1 MKMKRIL
8 TYLLTFSLLFGL
20 LPTAAL
26 AAPPEEGGVSTLT
39 EKSVEVSSWTELTQ
53 AVQNLS
59 ATEYLNATIT
69 QSLEANS
76 QLLIDGKTVV
86 LTTNTDG
93 ISIKRT
99 LTAKTSSSDSRIAPM
114 FYLQN
119 GASLTINGGEK
130 GIKLTA
136 NDVSGNGKKSNS
148 LILAQTDTT
157 LSLSNVSFA
166 DFTFGYS
173 QNTSSFGAIRTFNAT
188 VTLNDVSMTNC
199 TAANGVLI
207 CANNSKVNMNR
218 CVVTNTKYWGN
229 ENNNGGVV
237 WVRGADS
244 DVTIDGCE
252 IRNCGSAE
260 PEGKANSGGPIW
272 LTGGNLPTGQTTGG
286 TTRILNSTISG
297 NTAMRGAGILAMNT
311 NLILSNVNITN
322 NTCFGDSD
330 NKVWW
335 QGAGLYIHTC
345 SVSMTNVKITGNK
358 GAFLGG
364 GVFIQGPVDTKG
376 NAVPEVTMDAGTEIS
391 GNSAVCGGGIYV
403 GQGLSIVRLNGTKI
417 KDNTAVKNTNY
428 EDYPEY
434 NGCGGGIAND
444 YETVVLNNAEISG
457 NTADAHG
464 GGIMNWGK
472 TTITGGSVTGNQAGV
487 NDEDGCGG
495 GICIA
500 DWKVHIEG
508 DTAIS
513 GNTADCGNGVYVGG
527 SATFEIQDSVAIAP
541 ENDVALEKNAYI
553 TVSDTFTGAT
563 EEKPISISSQDTNI
577 EDLKADPPTDG
588 TPLVLYTEEAGGVE
602 AAKAADLAEIFVPS
616 QYMQEEL
623 LIGQSQKEN
632 DGQYLTYVK
641 ERNIPN
647 YDVTYK
653 DNSTKQQAT
662 EQVPYGTQIA
672 IDPNGGTLDWLD
684 SVWDNTRGSEKQML
698 TITGSITIPD
708 PTQSGHTF
716 LGWEKTNVEG
726 VLTLTAQWSKNPSG
740 DDSGSSDSGY
750 TLRLTKLDAAD
761 DTPLGGAK
769 FELWRVGKKSDAKVG
784 TYTTNRFGWTQASV
798 SSSGDYYWIEITPPE
813 GYQLDESKYPTDTG
827 KNKSITVYN
836 SKTST
841 PVLLT
846 DDHFAYV
853 IGMPDGTVRPEANIT
868 RAEVATIFFRLLRED
883 VREKNMSA
891 SNPFPDVTEGAWYN
905 HAVSTLWQMG
915 ILKGSDDGKFHP
927 NDSITRAEF
936 AAIAARFSDT
946 KVTGATAAFNDIANH
961 WARDEIN
968 YAAALGWV
976 NGWTDGGFHPDVAIT
991 RAEAMTLVNRVLNRN
1006 PRSKDALLGGMVEWP
1021 DNADTSKWYYLA
1033 VQEATNSHDYE
1044 RDGSYEKWT
1053 GMDTAPNWTRYE
1065 N

>member
-1 MKMKRIL
+1 M
-8 TYLLTFSLLFGL
+8 
-20 LPTAAL
+20 
-26 AAPPEEGGVSTLT
+26 
-39 EKSVEVSSWTELTQ
+39 
-53 AVQNLS
+53 
-59 ATEYLNATIT
+59 
-69 QSLEANS
+69 
-76 QLLIDGKTVV
+76 
-86 LTTNTDG
+86 
-93 ISIKRT
+93 
-99 LTAKTSSSDSRIAPM
+99 
-114 FYLQN
+114 
-119 GASLTINGGEK
+119 
-130 GIKLTA
+130 
-136 NDVSGNGKKSNS
+136 
-148 LILAQTDTT
+148 
-157 LSLSNVSFA
+157 
-166 DFTFGYS
+166 
-173 QNTSSFGAIRTFNAT
+173 
-188 VTLNDVSMTNC
+188 
-199 TAANGVLI
+199 
-207 CANNSKVNMNR
+207 
-218 CVVTNTKYWGN
+218 
-229 ENNNGGVV
+229 
-237 WVRGADS
+237 
-244 DVTIDGCE
+244 
-252 IRNCGSAE
+252 
-260 PEGKANSGGPIW
+260 
-272 LTGGNLPTGQTTGG
+272 
-286 TTRILNSTISG
+286 
-297 NTAMRGAGILAMNT
+297 
-311 NLILSNVNITN
+311 
-322 NTCFGDSD
+322 
-330 NKVWW
+330 
-335 QGAGLYIHTC
+335 
-345 SVSMTNVKITGNK
+345 
-358 GAFLGG
+358 
-364 GVFIQGPVDTKG
+364 
-376 NAVPEVTMDAGTEIS
+376 
-391 GNSAVCGGGIYV
+391 
-403 GQGLSIVRLNGTKI
+403 
-417 KDNTAVKNTNY
+417 
-428 EDYPEY
+428 
-434 NGCGGGIAND
+434 
-444 YETVVLNNAEISG
+444 
-457 NTADAHG
+457 
-464 GGIMNWGK
+464 
-472 TTITGGSVTGNQAGV
+472 
-487 NDEDGCGG
+487 
-495 GICIA
+495 
-500 DWKVHIEG
+500 
-508 DTAIS
+508 
-513 GNTADCGNGVYVGG
+513 
-527 SATFEIQDSVAIAP
+527 
-541 ENDVALEKNAYI
+541 
-553 TVSDTFTGAT
+553 
-563 EEKPISISSQDTNI
+563 
-577 EDLKADPPTDG
+577 
-588 TPLVLYTEEAGGVE
+588 LYTEEAGGVE